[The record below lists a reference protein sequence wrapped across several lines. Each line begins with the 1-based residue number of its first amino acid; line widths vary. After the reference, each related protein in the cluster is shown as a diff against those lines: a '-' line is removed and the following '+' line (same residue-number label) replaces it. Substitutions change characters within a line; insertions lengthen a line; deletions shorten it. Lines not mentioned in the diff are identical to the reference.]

1 MNKIIIDTDPGIDD
15 ALAICYAMKH
25 PQIQVLALTCIYGN
39 VSASLATD
47 NALRLCELC
56 ESPAIVAKGATQPL
70 SITPHPVAD
79 FVHGKNGFGNAEL
92 PAPVRKPS
100 EESAAELIVRLVNE
114 NPGEI
119 SLVAVGPLTNIA
131 LALELSPDITDK
143 VANVVIMG
151 GTFYR
156 EGNVSPYAEA
166 NIWNDPHAAK
176 QVFNADWPLIAHGL
190 DVTGKIAFSRA
201 YLDHIAVNRPVPGD
215 FLRQASEFYIDFYES
230 RQSIKGCCPHDH
242 LALAYVTHPE
252 WFTLESG
259 TVDVITEGEQIG
271 RTVLTKDQSREPSD
285 NANKAS
291 KSALKQVAIDV
302 NAAELLKD
310 YTEILTAAPA

>member
-1 MNKIIIDTDPGIDD
+1 MKKIIIDTDPGIDD

-25 PQIQVLALTCIYGN
+25 PQLQVLALTCIYGN
-39 VSASLATD
+39 VSTSLATD

-56 ESPAIVAKGATQPL
+56 ESSAIVAKGATQPL

-92 PAPVRKPS
+92 PAS
-100 EESAAELIVRLVNE
+100 ERTPCAESAAELIVRLINE

-131 LALELSPDITDK
+131 LALELSPDITNK
-143 VANVVIMG
+143 VADVVIMG

-156 EGNVSPYAEA
+156 EGNVSLHAEA

-176 QVFNADWPLIAHGL
+176 QVFNASWPLVVHGL
-190 DVTGKIAFSRA
+190 DVTRKITFSRA
-201 YLDHIAVNRPVPGD
+201 YLDHIAVNSPVPGN

-230 RQSIKGCCPHDH
+230 RQAIKGCCPHDH

-252 WFTLESG
+252 WFILESG
-259 TVDVITEGEQIG
+259 NLDVVTEGEQIG
-271 RTVLTKDQSREPSD
+271 RTTITKDQPD
-285 NANKAS
+285 GANKDINAES
-291 KSALKQVAIDV
+291 GSALRQIAVDV
-302 NAAELLKD
+302 NATELLRD
-310 YTEILTAAPA
+310 YSEVLTAPTT